1 MPTPLNILVAEDSQ
15 DDADLQIDVLRSAGF
30 DLKWKRVQ
38 TEKEFV
44 AELGKQPDIVLSDYS
59 MPQFNGLRAAE
70 LLRESGL
77 DIPFILISGTV
88 GEDVA
93 VEAMRQGAT
102 DYLLKDRIAR
112 LGQAVER
119 ALREARERNELRRA
133 EQELHVTHEKLQHL
147 LEHNPAVVYTLKVE
161 GEKVTPEIVSD
172 SIERLLG
179 FTAAESASYN
189 WWVEGLHPEDR
200 DRAVRIMAQALTQ
213 NGYSMEYRIRHK
225 DGTYRWVE
233 DNNRVLRDSSGNPS
247 HMVGV
252 WTDISERKHAEEVLR
267 KVSRQET
274 SRNKAG
280 ILWDLGVIFAL
291 SISSFGF
298 LYYTNVLQATFDN
311 FVVKY
316 RNHLDELAG
325 ALVILILGFF
335 VFACRQW
342 KAVKSRVG
350 DQANIEEALRRLHGE
365 LEKRIQLRTGEL
377 SKANDS
383 LRNEIIER
391 KRVEISLN
399 LFRTLI
405 DRSSDGIEVIDPGT
419 GRFLDVNETSCQ
431 GLGYTRG
438 ELLSLSVADIEEVAV
453 DAASWPKVVE
463 EIRRTGFKIVEGRHK
478 RKDGSTFP
486 IEVNV
491 RYVKL
496 DREYLIASVRDI
508 TERKKTDAE
517 IRAQLH
523 ELQRWHEAMLGREER
538 VIELKREVNE
548 LLASQRLDR
557 RYLETTTP

>member
-1 MPTPLNILVAEDSQ
+1 MPTPLNVLIAEDSQ
-15 DDADLQIDVLRSAGF
+15 ADADLQMDVLRRAGF
-30 DLKWKRVQ
+30 DFKWKRVQ
-38 TEKEFV
+38 TQTEFV
-44 AELGKQPDIVLSDYS
+44 AELGKRPDIILSDYS
-59 MPQFNGLRAAE
+59 MPQFTGLKAAE
-70 LLRESGL
+70 ILRKSGM

-133 EQELHVTHEKLQHL
+133 ESELHVTHEKLQHL

-161 GEKVTPEIVSD
+161 GEKVTPEVISD

-179 FTAAESASYN
+179 FTAAEAASYN
-189 WWVEGLHPEDR
+189 WWLEGLHPEDR
-200 DRAVRIMAQALTQ
+200 DRAVATMALAFGQ

-233 DNNRVLRDSSGNPS
+233 DNNRVLRDSSGNPT

-252 WTDISERKHAEEVLR
+252 WADISERKHAEEVLR
-267 KVSRQET
+267 KVSGQET
-274 SRNKAG
+274 SRKKAG
-280 ILWDLGVIFAL
+280 ILWDLAVIFAL
-291 SISSFGF
+291 STLSLGF
-298 LYYTNVLQATFDN
+298 LYYTNAFQATFDR
-311 FVVKY
+311 FVSKY
-316 RNHLDELAG
+316 QSHLDEVFG
-325 ALVILILGFF
+325 TLIVGLLGFF
-335 VFACRQW
+335 VFSYRQW

-350 DQANIEEALRRLHGE
+350 DQAHIEEALRRLHGE
-365 LEKRIQLRTGEL
+365 LEKRIQRRTGEL
-377 SKANDS
+377 SKANES
-383 LRNEIIER
+383 LRSEIVER

-405 DRSSDGIEVIDPGT
+405 DRSSDGIEVIDPET
-419 GRFLDVNETSCQ
+419 GRFLDVNDAALQS
-431 GLGYTRG
+431 LGYSRE
-438 ELLSLSVADIEEVAV
+438 ELLSLSVADIEAVAV
-453 DAASWPKVVE
+453 DSASWPKVVA
-463 EIRRTGFKIVEGRHK
+463 EIRKTGFKIVEGSHK

-517 IRAQLH
+517 MRAQLH

-538 VIELKREVNE
+538 VLELKREVNE
-548 LLASQRLDR
+548 LLAAQRLDR
-557 RYLETTTP
+557 RYLETAAP